1 MPISTRSFSSGTFM
15 FTLDGSTD
23 TGYVKSVDGGA
34 LKGEVVAE
42 QVGPEFTRFKHVTTV
57 DIEPISL
64 ELGMAVSNRMIQ
76 WIGDSWKKQYSRR
89 NGSIIHGDF
98 KGKAQYE
105 QEFKEALI
113 TETTFPALDA
123 TDKNPAY
130 MTVKLQPETLSL
142 QKSSGHLQ
150 ATVGTK
156 QKLWTPANFML
167 LIDGL
172 DCSKVSKIGSFS
184 VKQKVKKLYFGGE
197 RNAQIE
203 PTGIEFPDL
212 ELEMSLAHA
221 DDFIAW
227 HKDYVLTGKRDL
239 KMEKQGEI
247 IFYNQSLMDALM
259 SVKLKGLGICGIQV
273 LKSEAMAEQIKKVKI
288 SLYCD
293 SMEISPGIGLE

>member
-1 MPISTRSFSSGTFM
+1 MRRSFTSGTFM

-34 LKGEVVAE
+34 YKGEVAAE
-42 QVGPEFTRFKHVTTV
+42 QVGPDFTRFKHITTV

-76 WIGDSWKKQYSRR
+76 WIGDSWQRKYSRR
-89 NGSIIHGDF
+89 NGSILHGDF
-98 KGKAQYE
+98 KGKVHYE
-105 QEFKEALI
+105 QQFKDALI

-130 MTVKLQPETLSL
+130 MNVKFQPETLDL
-142 QKSSGHLQ
+142 HKSSGDLH

-156 QKLWTPANFML
+156 QKLWTPASFML

-172 DCSKVSKIGSFS
+172 DCSKVSKIESFS
-184 VKQKVKKLYFGGE
+184 VKQKVKKLYYGGA
-197 RNAQIE
+197 RQAQIE

-212 ELEMSLAHA
+212 NIEMSLAHA
-221 DDFIAW
+221 DDFIKW
-227 HKDYVLTGKRDL
+227 HKDYVMSGARDM
-239 KMEKQGEI
+239 KMEKEGEI
-247 IFYNQSLMDALM
+247 IFYNQSMMDALL
-259 SVKLKGLGICGIQV
+259 SVKLKRVGICGIQL
-273 LKSEAMAEQIKKVKI
+273 LKSEAMAEQVKKVKV

-293 SMEISPGIGLE
+293 SMAISPGIGLE